1 MQQYFLYILY
11 SAKLDK
17 HYIGYT
23 GESVSKRLSE
33 HLSNHHG
40 FTGTV
45 KDWEIVFTKSFNTK
59 TEAMA
64 EEKKLKSWKSKA
76 RVTAYILRSSTD

>member
-1 MQQYFLYILY
+1 MHQYSLYILY
-11 SAKLDK
+11 STKLDR

-23 GESVSKRLSE
+23 GENINKRLSE

-40 FTGTV
+40 FTGTA
-45 KDWEIVFTKSFNTK
+45 KDWEIVFTKVFNSK

-64 EEKKLKSWKSKA
+64 EEKKLKGWKSKT
-76 RVTAYILRSSTD
+76 RVIAFIFRNSIN